1 MSRKTTK
8 DGVLGIYAH
17 IDTLTGCLKALKQKG
32 FENIRVFS
40 PVPSHEVEEL
50 AGEPE
55 SPVRFFTLFGALLGG
70 ACGVALTVITASDWP
85 IQVSAKPVVSIT
97 PFVVIIFELTI
108 LIGALSTLMGL
119 LINSFLRKRSSVT
132 MYDPRFSDDKFG
144 LMVVCSSEEESDS
157 VREIMLSGGAEEV
170 KIDSAE

>member
-1 MSRKTTK
+1 MSKK
-8 DGVLGIYAH
+8 PADGALGVFAH
-17 IDTLTGCLKALKQKG
+17 FDTLVACLKTLKQKG

-97 PFVVIIFELTI
+97 PFVVIIFEMTI

-119 LINSFLRKRSSVT
+119 LINSLLRKRSPVT

-144 LMVVCSSEEESDS
+144 LMVVCSSEDECEA
-157 VREIMLSGGAEEV
+157 VREIMVSGGAEEV
-170 KIDSAE
+170 KIDSA

>member
-1 MSRKTTK
+1 MSRKTR
-8 DGVLGIYAH
+8 DGVLGVYAH
-17 IDTLTGCLKALKQKG
+17 IDTLTDCLKTLKQKG

-50 AGEPE
+50 IAEPE
-55 SPVRFFTLFGALLGG
+55 SPVRLFTLFGALLGG

-85 IQVSAKPVVSIT
+85 IQVSAKPVVSIM
-97 PFVVIIFELTI
+97 PFTVIIFELTI
-108 LIGALSTLMGL
+108 LMGALSTLMGL

-144 LMVVCSSEEESDS
+144 LMVVCSSEDESDS
-157 VREIMLSGGAEEV
+157 AREIMLSGGAEEV
-170 KIDSAE
+170 KIDSA